1 MGDGDVQGKV
11 PDVKA
16 VRPGRPVM
24 SEHPAPAPPTG
35 GAYLRV
41 VAFAA
46 AIGIPAALIAALFLA
61 LIHVLQ
67 QWLWKDLPDAL
78 GTSSPPWY
86 LVIGLPVVGAG
97 VVLAARTLLPGDG
110 GHSPLVGLSS
120 TPTPVSFG
128 PGIALAATGTLAFGA
143 VLGPEVTVISLGSL
157 IGVAV
162 ASVVRVSPMERAMLS
177 SAGSFSAISA
187 LFGGPLVAA
196 MLLVEGGVGMGA
208 ALIPALLPGLVAA
221 AVGYVVFVGFGSWGG
236 LNAPGLAVPGLPLY
250 QGTRLLDLLIGVAVG
265 VAAALLIPAIHRVA
279 ARVDHLPG
287 GRLGMAWPLLLGGLA
302 VGVLA
307 QAADLLG
314 ADSQDVLFSGQSSVP
329 ALVAETSTKVILVL
343 LVAKALAYA
352 VSMGC
357 GYRGGPIFPAVFL
370 GVAMASLTVVWFDV
384 SPTLAIA
391 VGTAA
396 GMAAQT
402 GLLFSPILFA
412 SLLVGKA
419 GTDAIPATVLATV
432 ATWLTKAALD
442 RRTAAAQ
449 PKSTSS

>member
-1 MGDGDVQGKV
+1 
-11 PDVKA
+11 
-16 VRPGRPVM
+16 
-24 SEHPAPAPPTG
+24 
-35 GAYLRV
+35 V

-67 QWLWKDLPDAL
+67 QWLWDDLPDAL

-97 VVLAARTLLPGDG
+97 VVLAARKLLPGDG

-120 TPTPVSFG
+120 QPTPVAFG

-162 ASVVRVSPMERAMLS
+162 TYIVRVDRVEGAMLS

-196 MLLVEGGVGMGA
+196 MLLVESGVGMGA

-221 AVGYVVFVGFGSWGG
+221 AVGYLVFVGFGHWGG
-236 LNAPGLAVPGLPLY
+236 LNAPGLAVPGLPEY
-250 QGTRLLDLLIGVAVG
+250 HGTRLLDLLVG
-265 VAAALLIPAIHRVA
+265 VTVGIAAALLIPAIHRLAV
-279 ARVDHLPG
+279 RVDHLPR
-287 GRLGMAWPLLLGGLA
+287 GRLGMAVPLLLGGLA

-314 ADSQDVLFSGQSSVP
+314 ADSQEVLFSGQSSVP
-329 ALVAETSTKVILVL
+329 AVVASTSAKVILIV

-352 VSMGC
+352 VSLGC
-357 GYRGGPIFPAVFL
+357 GFRGGAIFPAVFL
-370 GVAMASLTVVWFDV
+370 GVAMASLSVVWFDV

-449 PKSTSS
+449 PTSTSS